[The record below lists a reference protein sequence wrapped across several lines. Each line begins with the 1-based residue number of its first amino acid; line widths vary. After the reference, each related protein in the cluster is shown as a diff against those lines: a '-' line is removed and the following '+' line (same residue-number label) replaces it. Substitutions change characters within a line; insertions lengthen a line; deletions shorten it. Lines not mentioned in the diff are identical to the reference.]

1 MSEDKRTK
9 RLFHTMTMAPKNI
22 RPYIK
27 LHDKN
32 LIEFDASNCQWHL
45 LIKLCNILCNSFY
58 YKDLISKYGIIT
70 KEEQQEQQQTDITPL
85 YMLHNFFDKYKI
97 DVQKDCAKLE
107 AYLQR
112 DLLRPMIVKAYKEE
126 KGKDISIQEAKG
138 YLIKNVLFGNPSNY
152 NYSQWTSVKAFKDAF
167 PFIYEVLVKLKK
179 YWIDESFFGYT
190 PYGKNKESNRF
201 KSTKSNLTFKYK
213 EIS

>member
-1 MSEDKRTK
+1 
-9 RLFHTMTMAPKNI
+9 
-22 RPYIK
+22 
-27 LHDKN
+27 
-32 LIEFDASNCQWHL
+32 
-45 LIKLCNILCNSFY
+45 
-58 YKDLISKYGIIT
+58 
-70 KEEQQEQQQTDITPL
+70 
-85 YMLHNFFDKYKI
+85 
-97 DVQKDCAKLE
+97 
-107 AYLQR
+107 
-112 DLLRPMIVKAYKEE
+112 MIVKAYKED

-152 NYSQWTSVKAFKDAF
+152 NYSQWTSVKAFREAF

-201 KSTKSNLTFKYK
+201 KGLPLILQKMESEIFQQGLSNLNVPFVTIHDAVITNEDGKAEVLKALNNISETTKSNLTFKYK